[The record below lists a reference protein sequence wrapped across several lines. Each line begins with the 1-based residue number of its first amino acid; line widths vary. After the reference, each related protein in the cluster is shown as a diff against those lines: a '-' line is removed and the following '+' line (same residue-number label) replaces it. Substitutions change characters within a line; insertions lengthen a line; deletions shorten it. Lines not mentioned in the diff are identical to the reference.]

1 MALTGG
7 MRLIF
12 ENGRVEETQY
22 SLYEMI
28 YAIQHMRVAGQP
40 EPPRPVLAEYQLQ
53 GRDY

>member
-12 ENGRVEETQY
+12 EDGHVTETRY
-22 SLYEMI
+22 SLGEMV
-28 YAIQHMRVAGQP
+28 YAIQHMRIAGQP
-40 EPPRPVLAEYQLQ
+40 EPPRPVVLDYQLE